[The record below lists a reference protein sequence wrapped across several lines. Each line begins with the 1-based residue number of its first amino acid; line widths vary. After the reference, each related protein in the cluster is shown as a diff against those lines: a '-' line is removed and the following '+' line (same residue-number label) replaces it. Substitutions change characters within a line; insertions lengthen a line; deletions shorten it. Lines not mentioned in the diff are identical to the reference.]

1 MTVPGV
7 EIRMAEWE
15 TRTPEPGSALEG
27 LALSGSADRAVVG
40 ELAKAGLLEVTE
52 LRAGLI
58 VRSFSHVG
66 KVRLGGIEISVLP
79 KLNQTSLLNLLRY
92 AYGFRKLRLL
102 AESDQHL
109 DLSGFADLL
118 VHQLNAEVD
127 ELIARGLHRAYVPK
141 KDWLSTPK
149 GRIDIRKLA
158 AQGGVLTAS
167 LPRSY
172 HPRVEDTL
180 LIRVLQAGLRLAGT
194 VASDLQQRRMSRRLA
209 SLFEEQVGS
218 LNLDDVALEQAERQ
232 MNRLTV
238 AYEPAIALIR
248 LLWESLGI
256 SLGEAGST
264 LRLPGFLFDMNRFFQ
279 AVLSRF
285 LRDNLPEHT
294 VRDEFRLRGMM
305 QFVPGFN
312 PRNRR
317 PPIPRP
323 DFVVLKDNRLV
334 EILDAKYRDLW
345 EKSLPRE
352 MLYQLAIYAASHQ
365 RRSATIL
372 YPTTDA
378 EAKEARIGVREPV
391 YGRQM
396 AQVGLRPVQLGVL
409 EDLVL
414 SGRSARA
421 QRKRRAYAEW
431 LLLGAKTVSK

>member
-1 MTVPGV
+1 MTEAGV

-15 TRTPEPGSALEG
+15 TRTPQPGSGLEG
-27 LALSGSADRAVVG
+27 RALSGSADRAVVG

-52 LRAGLI
+52 LRAGLMI
-58 VRSFSHVG
+58 RSFSHVG
-66 KVRLGGIEISVLP
+66 KVRLGEIEITVLP

-92 AYGFRKLRLL
+92 AYGFRRLRLL
-102 AESDQHL
+102 DETNQHL

-118 VHQLNAEVD
+118 VHQLSAEVE
-127 ELIARGLHRAYVPK
+127 ELIARGLHRAYLPK

-149 GRIDIRKLA
+149 GRIDIQRLA
-158 AQGGVLTAS
+158 AQGGVLPAN
-167 LPRSY
+167 LPCTH

-180 LIRVLQAGLRLAGT
+180 LNRVLQAGLRLAGT
-194 VASDLQQRRMSRRLA
+194 VASDLQLRRRSRRLA

-218 LNLDDVALEQAERQ
+218 VSLDDVVLERAERQ

-238 AYEPAIALIR
+238 AYEPALTVIR

-285 LRDNLPEHT
+285 LQDNLPEHT
-294 VRDEFRLRGMM
+294 VQDEFRLRGMM

-317 PPIPRP
+317 PPVPRP
-323 DFVVLKDNRLV
+323 DFVILKGNHLV
-334 EILDAKYRDLW
+334 AILDAKYRDLW

-365 RRSATIL
+365 QRSATIL

-378 EAKEARIGVREPV
+378 GAKEARIGVREPV
-391 YGRQM
+391 YGQQM
-396 AQVGLRPVQLGVL
+396 AQVNMRPVHLARL
-409 EDLVL
+409 EDLVMA
-414 SGRSARA
+414 GHSASA
-421 QRKRRAYAEW
+421 QRERQTFAGW
-431 LLLGAKTVSK
+431 LLLGTKASMA